1 MKSILTFLFA
11 FIFVSAFCQTP
22 FISEINYDNPGGDN
36 NEYVEVFY
44 PTGIDPLDYVL
55 TRYNGAGGAAYTSP
69 AQTGSTCSPA
79 TGGQVCVYTYAK
91 EGLQHGSP
99 DGIALSTGTTLIEF
113 ISYEGTFT
121 AVGGIADGIL
131 SSNTGVQESNA
142 ENPDLSLQ
150 RNSANGVWV
159 KDALSNGILPI
170 KLGTYKIQIN
180 QSSIGTIWST
190 TEETNN
196 SHFTIDHSKD
206 GINFI
211 EVGRVEAKQERSGEK
226 DYSFAHESPA
236 KGINYYRLN
245 QFDLDGKKT
254 SFGILAGNFEGGKE
268 QFLFP
273 TSAVNE
279 VWLSGYES
287 APVKIF
293 DASGKELI
301 NELYQTGNS
310 IDVSNL
316 QSGVYFLLIG
326 QDRLS
331 FLKH

>member
-11 FIFVSAFCQTP
+11 FILQVTFCQTP
-22 FISEINYDNPGGDN
+22 FISEINYDNPSTDN

-44 PTGIDPLDYVL
+44 PTGIDPVNYVI
-55 TRYNGAGGAAYTSP
+55 TRYNGFNGAVYTSP
-69 AQTGSTCSPA
+69 VQTGSTCSPVA
-79 TGGQVCVYTYAK
+79 GGQICIYTYASN
-91 EGLQHGSP
+91 GLQNGDP
-99 DGIALSTGTTLIEF
+99 DGIALSTGSSLVEF
-113 ISYEGTFT
+113 ISYEGFF
-121 AVGGIADGIL
+121 AGVGGIADGIT
-131 SSNTGVQESNA
+131 SISAGFSDDG
-142 ENPDLSLQ
+142 ENPDQSLQ
-150 RNSANGVWV
+150 RNSANGSWF
-159 KDALSNGILPI
+159 KAILSNGILPI
-170 KLGTYKIQIN
+170 KLGAYKIQIN
-180 QSSIGTIWST
+180 QRSISTIWST
-190 TEETNN
+190 SEETNN
-196 SHFTIDHSKD
+196 SHFTIDHSTD
-206 GINFI
+206 GKNFNEI
-211 EVGRVEAKQERSGEK
+211 GRVEAKQDRSGEK
-226 DYSFAHESPA
+226 DYAFAHETPA

-254 SFGILAGNFEGGKE
+254 TFGILAGNFEGGKE

-273 TSAVNE
+273 TTAVNE

-301 NELYQTGNS
+301 NESYQPGNS

-331 FLKH
+331 FLKY

>member
-1 MKSILTFLFA
+1 
-11 FIFVSAFCQTP
+11 
-22 FISEINYDNPGGDN
+22 
-36 NEYVEVFY
+36 
-44 PTGIDPLDYVL
+44 
-55 TRYNGAGGAAYTSP
+55 
-69 AQTGSTCSPA
+69 
-79 TGGQVCVYTYAK
+79 
-91 EGLQHGSP
+91 
-99 DGIALSTGTTLIEF
+99 
-113 ISYEGTFT
+113 
-121 AVGGIADGIL
+121 
-131 SSNTGVQESNA
+131 
-142 ENPDLSLQ
+142 
-150 RNSANGVWV
+150 
-159 KDALSNGILPI
+159 
-170 KLGTYKIQIN
+170 
-180 QSSIGTIWST
+180 
-190 TEETNN
+190 NN